1 MIFTVCFCEG
11 IKKEKKNKTKQKKQ
25 SGYSDTLRVN
35 TKNKKKNKE
44 KKKEGHEV
52 LPPVP
57 GGQGLN
63 GRMRK
68 RQ

>member
-1 MIFTVCFCEG
+1 MQVDTVTLCES
-11 IKKEKKNKTKQKKQ
+11 TQKK
-25 SGYSDTLRVN
+25 
-35 TKNKKKNKE
+35 KKKNKE